1 MVSLQQQG
9 NSPLL
14 TGRSRIN
21 TYLNLFL
28 DLDLEK
34 LFEVASTRWFRPNE
48 VHAIL
53 SNYTLTKIQPQPIDN
68 PSNGRVLLFDR
79 KMLRNF
85 RKDGHNWKKKKDGK
99 TVQEAHEKLK
109 IGNEDRIHVYYARSE
124 DDPNF
129 YRRCYWLLDKSLERI
144 VLVHYRQTSEDN
156 AVQGIPASLECTEVL
171 SSKNRMH
178 SGSPSTPVHSA
189 TDSAH
194 SEELGSAVVSE
205 ETLGEYHVSC
215 TGSTSTPLMDNCN
228 DLQNHEFSLHD
239 INTLEWDELVVST
252 VDDDSPVTRDGDGLS
267 SYQQSND
274 IRNSINACFIPSNG
288 VPGRLSST
296 LPLNATSGGDDYSV
310 EQSISDFLHLGN
322 GQDITAASLGAE
334 KLNYDAEVYDWDA
347 LACSRKTPTFSDTG
361 LVSQNNFGCWNVNS
375 DSLVLLED
383 FQIQVPCTVDGE
395 ANSVTTMT
403 GDPIFNITEISPG
416 WSYSTEE
423 TKVIVVGNFCESM
436 KHLMSSNIYCA
447 FGDKCVAAEVVQP
460 GVYRCKAPP
469 QPPSPVNLFLTMDGC
484 TPISQVLNF
493 DYRSLP
499 DVSSDCPAISSE
511 DDSNNIKLDQVQKR
525 LAYLLFSTSIK
536 PTILSGRIHQKF
548 FNGANKFALLTSPSV
563 EKDWMKFLELGD
575 TDTSS
580 SAPTKD
586 DFIHLLL
593 KNKLQEWLLLKVAQ
607 GCKTTEHDSQGQ
619 GVIHLCAILNYTWTV
634 RLFSLSGLSLDF
646 RDIHGWTALH
656 WAAYYGREQMIAAL
670 LSAGA
675 NPSLVTDP
683 TSHSPG
689 GSMASD
695 LASKQGFNGLAAYL
709 AEKALAAHFEAMSL
723 SGNMNTE
730 GVPAKT
736 SIANFE
742 NAYSQ
747 NLSEQELCLKESL
760 DAYRNAADAA
770 DRIQS
775 AMRERALKLQTKAVR
790 LHKPEMEASHIV
802 AAMKIQHAYRNYNRR
817 KMMKAATR
825 IQSYFHTWKMRR
837 DFVNKRKKAIKIQSI
852 FRGHQV
858 RKQYRKI
865 CWSVGVLEKA
875 ILRWRLKRRGL
886 RGIQVEN
893 AEAMSFDTT
902 PESTGEEGFFLLSRK
917 QAEERVSRSVVR
929 VQAMF
934 RSYRAQQEYRRMKMA
949 YEQAKLEF
957 SELQ

>member
-1 MVSLQQQG
+1 MNELQKCWHG
-9 NSPLL
+9 SC
-14 TGRSRIN
+14 RIE
-21 TYLNLFL
+21 YA
-28 DLDLEK
+28 
-34 LFEVASTRWFRPNE
+34 EVA
-48 VHAIL
+48 L
-53 SNYTLTKIQPQPIDN
+53 
-68 PSNGRVLLFDR
+68 
-79 KMLRNF
+79 
-85 RKDGHNWKKKKDGK
+85 
-99 TVQEAHEKLK
+99 
-109 IGNEDRIHVYYARSE
+109 
-124 DDPNF
+124 
-129 YRRCYWLLDKSLERI
+129 
-144 VLVHYRQTSEDN
+144 DN

-423 TKVIVVGNFCESM
+423 TKLPEITYAHLSSIQRLDVYSKTFCISLSLSNLLSLWGALGIPIKTFMGPEDDHVRVIVVGNFCESM

-802 AAMKIQHAYRNYNRR
+802 AAMKIQHAYHVE
-817 KMMKAATR
+817 T
-825 IQSYFHTWKMRR
+825 IVIFILIL
-837 DFVNKRKKAIKIQSI
+837 FFIFEQSI

-949 YEQAKLEF
+949 YEQAKVALLWHIPNF
-957 SELQ
+957 PPIHVICLAFCR